1 MNWIRKTYLGDRDRC
16 KGVNFS
22 MEVDTVV
29 NLSVET
35 DAGVNLSM
43 ETNVGVYL
51 TMEDRQG

>member
-1 MNWIRKTYLGDRDRC
+1 MNWTRKTYLGARDRC

-22 MEVDTVV
+22 MEDDTVV

-35 DAGVNLSM
+35 DARVNLSV

-51 TMEDRQG
+51 TMENMQG